1 MPHKKTEPIAF
12 LQWLSFFLFCIL
24 KTTSSA
30 GGSKK
35 LPLCPDY

>member
-1 MPHKKTEPIAF
+1 MGIKKALPWAE
-12 LQWLSFFLFCIL
+12 LFDCMT

-35 LPLCPDY
+35 L